1 MLVRLVDACNRRG
14 RSAATGV
21 RLSAQADVAVVVVQ
35 VGARDRTRARAV
47 VAVRAR
53 GDELNTAE
61 NRGLRTDRRGD
72 DVVREVDVLAHITE
86 NRLTRRGEET
96 QDVVIGRAGVTER
109 PGDKVVVRVNNGGG
123 NGRKIGPQLIG
134 GDRLETTCN
143 GRHLFISFVEK
154 KNIKKPVKNTGC
166 LVEAR
171 NTRRYTRAAAV
182 RLSAQADVA
191 GVEVRA
197 RAGNRN
203 TAVARAVVAVRALC
217 DQLYLTHNAGL
228 GANRRRDIR
237 VRAVDVATHVSEN
250 RGTGGGEGTGCRSH
264 DPGNSYVIRVYNR
277 RHDVDNVNVEL
288 IGGDLRIRSVNGC
301 HVFISL
307 IKKKIK

>member
-1 MLVRLVDACNRRG
+1 MRLVDARNGRG
-14 RSAATGV
+14 RLTTAAV
-21 RLSAQADVAVVVVQ
+21 RLSTKADVAGVVVRI
-35 VGARDRTRARAV
+35 GARDRTRARARAV

-53 GDELNTAE
+53 GDELYLAE
-61 NRGLRTDRRGD
+61 NRGLSADRRGD
-72 DVVREVDVLAHITE
+72 DVVREVYIRTHITE

-96 QDVVIGRAGVTER
+96 QGEVVGRAGVTER
-109 PGDKVVVRVNNGGG
+109 PGDKVVVRVNDGGG
-123 NGRKIGPQLIG
+123 NGRNVRPQLVG
-134 GDRLETTCN
+134 GDCLKTTCDR
-143 GRHLFISFVEK
+143 RHLFISFVEK

-182 RLSAQADVA
+182 RLSAEADVA
-191 GVEVRA
+191 REEVRA
-197 RAGNRN
+197 RARDRN
-203 TAVARAVVAVRALC
+203 TAVARAVVAVRALR
-217 DQLYLTHNAGL
+217 DQLYLTQDAGL

-288 IGGDLRIRSVNGC
+288 IGGDLRIRSVNGG
-301 HVFISL
+301 HVFITL
-307 IKKKIK
+307 QKKKN